1 MHYVKK
7 KKKPATS
14 TAAQAEANAISK
26 TTTKIYEQ
34 HWKKRWMHESH
45 EYFPIPSEL
54 NKVFGFY
61 NQPKWTFYSILSI
74 INFCQSSFSKA
85 N

>member
-1 MHYVKK
+1 MMMDRQERIIYTQPERIPYRFKRAKHEMHYVKK

-34 HWKKRWMHESH
+34 H
-45 EYFPIPSEL
+45 
-54 NKVFGFY
+54 
-61 NQPKWTFYSILSI
+61 
-74 INFCQSSFSKA
+74 
-85 N
+85 